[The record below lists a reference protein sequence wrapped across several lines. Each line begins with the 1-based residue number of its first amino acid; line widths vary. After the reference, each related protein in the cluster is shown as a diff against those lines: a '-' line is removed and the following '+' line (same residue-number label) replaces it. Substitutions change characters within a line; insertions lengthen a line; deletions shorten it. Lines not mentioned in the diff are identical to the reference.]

1 MTSKQFFKYL
11 VEPEQLND
19 SSVVEME
26 QLIKQFPFFQTAH
39 LLYLKALNRINPKLV
54 KEKLPKESLFV
65 SDRSVLHSILRPVT
79 DADDKKPAAR
89 PAAAAATPS
98 APKPEVKK
106 EETPK
111 PAEAK
116 KDEAS
121 KPEEKK
127 APSVKVEVSAPAP
140 TDNKSVITTKT
151 TTTVV
156 ETQTEKK
163 APVVEVKEVKETKE
177 TQEPKAPKEPKERP
191 VVKVK
196 AQEAEGGDGDEKK
209 ALTNEERK
217 QNHENLVRDFFDLKD
232 KEQYETVATNI
243 AEDGSIKSAAA
254 ELAAK
259 SQIDRGTVIND
270 RTAAAQQTTTT
281 TTVVTTVVEKTTKP
295 AEDNAK
301 PEQPKEE
308 APKAERPKDGNKDEI
323 LDKIAMLR
331 KEREEANK
339 KRIIAEEEAK
349 KTKAAAE
356 EEAKRVAEAEA
367 AAAKAKAEAEA
378 AAAKAKAEAEAAAAK
393 AKAEAE
399 AAAKAQAE
407 AEAAAAKAKAEAEA
421 AKAVTTTV
429 TTTTVTETVTTTV
442 EPVVEATVVEE
453 VKPIEP
459 AKPAEEEKEMS
470 AADKLLARLNKYKET
485 EPEAPK
491 SDSPNLIDKF
501 LQEDHHLDRNQ
512 EVTAGDMGQ
521 DSVKQPELYSEKLA
535 KLYIQQGHY
544 DKAIASYEKLNLK
557 YPEKSAY
564 FAAQI
569 EEIKK
574 LMNNKQ

>member
-65 SDRSVLHSILRPVT
+65 SDRSVLHSLLRPV
-79 DADDKKPAAR
+79 AEVDDKKPA
-89 PAAAAATPS
+89 PKPSAATTAPS
-98 APKPEVKK
+98 APKPEEKK
-106 EETPK
+106 VESPK
-111 PAEAK
+111 PEEKKAESPKPEEKKAESPKPEEK
-116 KDEAS
+116 KDETS

-127 APSVKVEVSAPAP
+127 PTAAKVETPAPA
-140 TDNKSVITTKT
+140 DNKSVINT
-151 TTTVV
+151 TTTVA

-163 APVVEVKEVKETKE
+163 APVIEVKKIE
-177 TQEPKAPKEPKERP
+177 EPKAHPDAKTKG
-191 VVKVK
+191 
-196 AQEAEGGDGDEKK
+196 QESDGGDGKR
-209 ALTNEERK
+209 ALSNEERK
-217 QNHENLVRDFFDLKD
+217 QNHENLVKDFFDLKD
-232 KEQYETVATNI
+232 KEKYETVATNV

-259 SQIDRGTVIND
+259 SQIDRGTLIND
-270 RTAAAQQTTTT
+270 RTATAKQTTT
-281 TTVVTTVVEKTTKP
+281 TTVVTTVVEKTTQAP
-295 AEDNAK
+295 EETAK
-301 PEQPKEE
+301 TEQPKAEAPKPEAPKPE
-308 APKAERPKDGNKDEI
+308 APKAEQPKDGNKDEI
-323 LDKIAMLR
+323 LDKIATLR
-331 KEREEANK
+331 KEREEANR
-339 KRIIAEEEAK
+339 KRILAEEEAK

-356 EEAKRVAEAEA
+356 EEAKRI
-367 AAAKAKAEAEA
+367 
-378 AAAKAKAEAEAAAAK
+378 AEAEAAAAK

-399 AAAKAQAE
+399 AAAKAKAEAEAEAAKAE

-421 AKAVTTTV
+421 AKSVTTTV

-442 EPVVEATVVEE
+442 EPVEEATVVEE
-453 VKPIEP
+453 AKPIEP
-459 AKPAEEEKEMS
+459 AKPAEETTEMS
-470 AADKLLARLNKYKET
+470 AADKLLARLNKYKQT
-485 EPEAPK
+485 EPETAK
-491 SDSPNLIDKF
+491 TDSPNLIDKF
-501 LQEDHHLDRNQ
+501 LQEDHHLDRNK
-512 EVTAGDMGQ
+512 EVSTGDMGK

-564 FAAQI
+564 FASQI